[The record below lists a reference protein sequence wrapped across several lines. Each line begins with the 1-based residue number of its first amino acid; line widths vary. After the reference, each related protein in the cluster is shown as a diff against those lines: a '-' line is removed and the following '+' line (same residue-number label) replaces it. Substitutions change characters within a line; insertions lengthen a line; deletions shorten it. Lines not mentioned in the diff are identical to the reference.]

1 MEVRAKVCLSGVTFR
16 SIILWYHVMLQ
27 FDLIHFKGCLEYNEV
42 RFLFLFGVL
51 FLKVHYWFLSCCHP
65 LVCCCIYPALH
76 QISWSSRETRICYM
90 HHCCKRSVSFIVIFL
105 VIPST
110 CLSFLTSF
118 PSWYQQAY
126 KVMVYNITLQVIIET
141 VCALIFHCYGY
152 PD

>member
-1 MEVRAKVCLSGVTFR
+1 MCWKLFILWEGQKEKFLKYINANIVHIRDKGSGIFDHRIMTERLLLNFFVKSVVQQTVSDMEVRAKVCLSGVTFR

-76 QISWSSRETRICYM
+76 QIS
-90 HHCCKRSVSFIVIFL
+90 
-105 VIPST
+105 
-110 CLSFLTSF
+110 
-118 PSWYQQAY
+118 
-126 KVMVYNITLQVIIET
+126 
-141 VCALIFHCYGY
+141 
-152 PD
+152 